1 MKMQWPVIRWQQTRK
16 RWMVDSRTKDGGQRR
31 FFATKVEAESWADLQ
46 RVRRQNEGFAAFD
59 DAELRKHGWTI
70 ADAIRFS
77 VKHLRTQKASV
88 AIEEAVRELI
98 ETKLAAGRSVPYCDS
113 LRSKLARLVGHL
125 GNRNIGQ
132 ISTGDLESFLTGLK
146 VSPATRNTYRRDCR
160 TLWSFA
166 EKRGWVSMN
175 AAARTERAKAID
187 KPPGILTPEEAAAL
201 LAESHDP
208 DLRAFHAIGL
218 FAGLRV
224 AEINKLDW
232 RNVDLG
238 RGFVEVSAATS
249 KTRARRLVPIQEN
262 LRAWLTPVA
271 RPAGSVVGEN
281 LRERHLEA
289 RKRAGIAPWPENGV
303 RHSFVSYRLA
313 STGNA
318 AQTALESG
326 HDQKILFAHYREL
339 VRPADAARYWE
350 IKPADKTDNVVAFA
364 AVGA

>member
-1 MKMQWPVIRWQQTRK
+1 MKTQWPVIRWQQPRK

-46 RVRRQNEGFAAFD
+46 RVRRHNEGCAAFD
-59 DAELRKHGWTI
+59 DAELREHGWSI
-70 ADAIRFS
+70 ADAIRFA

-88 AIEEAVRELI
+88 AIDAAVRDLI
-98 ETKLAAGRSVPYCDS
+98 ETKIAAGRSAGYCDS
-113 LRSKLARLVGHL
+113 LRSKLARLISQL
-125 GNRNIGQ
+125 GNRSIGQ
-132 ISTGDLESFLTGLK
+132 ISTGDLESFLAGLK

-175 AAARTERAKAID
+175 VAARTERAKAID
-187 KPPGILTPEEAAAL
+187 KPPGILTPEEAAML
-201 LAESHDP
+201 LAESQDA

-224 AEINKLDW
+224 AEINKLNW
-232 RNVDLG
+232 RNVDLAG
-238 RGFVEVSAATS
+238 GFIEVSAAMS

-262 LRAWLTPVA
+262 LKAWLTPIA
-271 RPAGSVVGEN
+271 RPVGAVVGEN

-289 RKRAGIAPWPENGV
+289 RKRAGIVKWPENAV

-313 STGNA
+313 ATGNA

-326 HDQKILFAHYREL
+326 HNQSILFAHYREL
-339 VRPADAARYWE
+339 VRPADAARYWA
-350 IKPADKTDNVVAFA
+350 IKPGATAENLVAFA
-364 AVGA
+364 VA